1 MSAFNNLDKEV
12 QRRLRNKA
20 KQYDTVKQLIYRLR
34 GTSRYGL
41 SFDDV
46 KDVIFWG
53 MDTDNVKVSEVYT
66 KIFNK

>member
-34 GTSRYGL
+34 GSSRYNL

-66 KIFNK
+66 KIFKH

>member
-12 QRRLRNKA
+12 QRKLRNKA
-20 KQYDTVKQLIYRLR
+20 KQYDSVKQLIYRLR
-34 GTSRYGL
+34 GSSRYNL

-66 KIFNK
+66 KIFKH